1 MWFGKDVTFED
12 CHFGIKYSLHC
23 IKYINKIFV
32 FCTVFEVQRIFTSAE
47 VHLKSKQGKT
57 DHFPCALLGPWG
69 RCYIDKN
76 RLFLLQPGRD
86 YLAGGNSLKKSTL

>member
-1 MWFGKDVTFED
+1 MNSNSTFFFTCNMIPLYDTAGKDVTFED

-57 DHFPCALLGPWG
+57 DHFPCALRGP
-69 RCYIDKN
+69 
-76 RLFLLQPGRD
+76 
-86 YLAGGNSLKKSTL
+86 